1 MYSKSILRTMCI
13 AICRSSLVIA
23 PCWIGPLALAADN
36 SPSASNENL
45 AEIVVTAE
53 KREERLQEVP
63 VPVTVISTEDLLNSN
78 HERLQD
84 YYTTVPGLNLVSGDG
99 ASSLAIRGI
108 TTGGGSTGNP
118 TVGVT
123 IDDVPFGS
131 SSGLL
136 AFGGQI
142 PDIDPSD
149 LARVEVLR
157 GPQGTLYGASSI
169 GGLLK
174 YVTVDPSTE
183 GFSGRMQAD
192 VNSVY
197 NGNGPGYVVRGAV
210 NIPLTDTL
218 AVRASVFTRRDAGYI
233 DDPFIGRDGV
243 NRADVNGGRVSLLWR
258 PSADLSLK
266 IGALLQ
272 DTRGF
277 GSAYVGSS
285 FDVNQTG
292 LGDLQQD
299 ALRGTGAY
307 QGTIRLFTANLQA
320 KLGDLDL
327 TSISGYGINEY
338 RQITDSTAIYGAL
351 ASSYFDVNGGGLAN
365 SQETKKFTQEL
376 RLSSPLGHTFEW
388 LAGGFYTRENS
399 PINQGVVAIDPA
411 TGTVVGSVY
420 DIVFPSTFTEYALFA
435 DLTTHITDRFD
446 VQLGGRESRN
456 RQAYNE
462 SDIGPLVPVIFGVP
476 SPYIAPTLHSEDDAF
491 TYLVTPRFEFSH
503 DLMAY
508 ARFASGYRPGGPNPD
523 SQIANLPSS
532 YKSDRTYNYELG
544 VKGDALNHLL
554 SFDASVY
561 YIDWKGIQIPVTD
574 PASGYVFYTNS
585 SSAKSQGIELA
596 GSVVPMTG
604 LTIGGWIAL
613 SDAKLTSNLPAT
625 AAIGY
630 AGERLPYSSRFSG
643 NLSIADEFPI
653 AQGWKGNAG
662 VDLSY
667 VGDRSSGFDANA
679 EQMLPTLMGYWRT
692 NLHAGVRHDSW
703 SANLYM
709 NNVADKRGATGI
721 DETSPTTFA
730 YEYIQPRIIGLSVTK
745 NF

>member
-1 MYSKSILRTMCI
+1 MYRKLILRTMRI
-13 AICRSSLVIA
+13 AICRSFLVIA

-53 KREERLQEVP
+53 KREERLQDVP
-63 VPVTVISTEDLLNSN
+63 VPVTVISTEDLLNTN
-78 HERLQD
+78 HQRLQD

-192 VNSVY
+192 ANSVY

-218 AVRASVFTRRDAGYI
+218 AVRASAFTRRDAGYI

-299 ALRGTGAY
+299 ALR
-307 QGTIRLFTANLQA
+307 
-320 KLGDLDL
+320 
-327 TSISGYGINEY
+327 
-338 RQITDSTAIYGAL
+338 
-351 ASSYFDVNGGGLAN
+351 
-365 SQETKKFTQEL
+365 
-376 RLSSPLGHTFEW
+376 
-388 LAGGFYTRENS
+388 
-399 PINQGVVAIDPA
+399 
-411 TGTVVGSVY
+411 
-420 DIVFPSTFTEYALFA
+420 
-435 DLTTHITDRFD
+435 
-446 VQLGGRESRN
+446 
-456 RQAYNE
+456 
-462 SDIGPLVPVIFGVP
+462 
-476 SPYIAPTLHSEDDAF
+476 
-491 TYLVTPRFEFSH
+491 
-503 DLMAY
+503 
-508 ARFASGYRPGGPNPD
+508 
-523 SQIANLPSS
+523 
-532 YKSDRTYNYELG
+532 
-544 VKGDALNHLL
+544 
-554 SFDASVY
+554 
-561 YIDWKGIQIPVTD
+561 
-574 PASGYVFYTNS
+574 
-585 SSAKSQGIELA
+585 
-596 GSVVPMTG
+596 
-604 LTIGGWIAL
+604 
-613 SDAKLTSNLPAT
+613 
-625 AAIGY
+625 
-630 AGERLPYSSRFSG
+630 
-643 NLSIADEFPI
+643 
-653 AQGWKGNAG
+653 
-662 VDLSY
+662 
-667 VGDRSSGFDANA
+667 
-679 EQMLPTLMGYWRT
+679 
-692 NLHAGVRHDSW
+692 
-703 SANLYM
+703 
-709 NNVADKRGATGI
+709 
-721 DETSPTTFA
+721 
-730 YEYIQPRIIGLSVTK
+730 
-745 NF
+745 